1 MSNFTLRRDR
11 VGPSRDERAT
21 YFEPGDPD
29 TLFTDLQEIGH
40 GSFGAVYCAV
50 DSRQNADTKGKCSLA
65 RLRSEK

>member
-29 TLFTDLQEIGH
+29 TLFTDLQ
-40 GSFGAVYCAV
+40 APP
-50 DSRQNADTKGKCSLA
+50 
-65 RLRSEK
+65 RLFHYNSS

>member
-29 TLFTDLQEIGH
+29 TLFTDLQERTVKFDFYSIYRHNSNGT
-40 GSFGAVYCAV
+40 Y
-50 DSRQNADTKGKCSLA
+50 
-65 RLRSEK
+65 RLDL